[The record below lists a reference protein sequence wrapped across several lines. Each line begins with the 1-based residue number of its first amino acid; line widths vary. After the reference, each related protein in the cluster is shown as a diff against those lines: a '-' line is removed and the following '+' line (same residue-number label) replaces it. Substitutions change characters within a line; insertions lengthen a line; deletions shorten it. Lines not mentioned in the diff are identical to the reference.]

1 MILDVLKNVDGL
13 GKSLEIRTSVFG
25 GCGKGG
31 QRVRVGDGGP
41 YVRVRNMIVG
51 GR

>member
-1 MILDVLKNVDGL
+1 VLNNVDGL
-13 GKSLEIRTSVFG
+13 GKNLEIHTSVFG
-25 GCGKGG
+25 GCGKSG

-41 YVRVRNMIVG
+41 HIRVRNMIVG